1 MAWFKETL
9 RVFYPAFYRTF
20 FPYPLILILVIIG
33 ILFLV
38 AILGYFYHLK
48 KKDGS
53 YQKELFKDKKYL
65 FLLVLNIVVFVAGIV
80 TFKWL

>member
-38 AILGYFYHLK
+38 AILGYFYYLK
-48 KKDGS
+48 KK
-53 YQKELFKDKKYL
+53 KVTIPATNITIFRTKRNKY
-65 FLLVLNIVVFVAGIV
+65 FLSLKSSF
-80 TFKWL
+80 W